1 MIEECMLG
9 MTTHLM
15 EHSDIDDCVSLQL
28 LKAVD
33 VSGMAGRAR
42 LRAVPR
48 HTGLRDSGQADCN
61 LLMIH
66 IMVCMLLLHNSEVCN
81 TSTEDSVQ
89 KTPSG

>member
-9 MTTHLM
+9 VTTHLM
-15 EHSDIDDCVSLQL
+15 KHSDICVSLQL

-66 IMVCMLLLHNSEVCN
+66 IMVCMLLLS
-81 TSTEDSVQ
+81 Q
-89 KTPSG
+89 L